1 MEKGKF
7 LEAGQL
13 VNTHGV
19 RGEVKITPWA
29 DSPEF
34 LKKIKT
40 LYIGPDKTAYS
51 VLSSRVH
58 AGFLVAL
65 LDGVDDINAAMALKG
80 KTVYIDRSDVRLPRG
95 RFFIAD
101 LIGARVIDESG
112 AELGTVA
119 DVMEAP
125 AQRIYVVRGETEHL
139 IPDVPEFIL
148 SVDPEAGLV
157 RVHLIEG
164 M

>member
-1 MEKGKF
+1 MEKEKF

-34 LKKIKT
+34 LKKFRT
-40 LYIGPDKTAYS
+40 LYIGPDRTPYG

-65 LDGVDDINAAMALKG
+65 LEGVGDINAAMALKG
-80 KTVYIDRSDVRLPRG
+80 KTVYIDRADVRLPRG
-95 RFFIAD
+95 KFFIAD
-101 LIGARVIDESG
+101 IIGARVIDESG

-148 SVDPEAGLV
+148 GVDPEVGIV